1 MVIQWVVPAAVET
14 QVLSWVVSAQLGAIQ
29 VASPLENVVVMRP
42 VAIQVTAP
50 VKTQVVKEMT
60 PQATHMWIQ
69 VPVQVGTQVN
79 HGHCFLPLQAPI
91 VCEVVWILPD
101 WPALFGGLVDYI
113 QGTHCQGRVL
123 FGSKPLPGGKSLSWR
138 EN

>member
-60 PQATHMWIQ
+60 P
-69 VPVQVGTQVN
+69 
-79 HGHCFLPLQAPI
+79 
-91 VCEVVWILPD
+91 
-101 WPALFGGLVDYI
+101 
-113 QGTHCQGRVL
+113 
-123 FGSKPLPGGKSLSWR
+123 
-138 EN
+138 